1 MRLKLLK
8 LKNCL
13 FWVGVLFFM
22 IIIHLSQQVA
32 KIAVRDI
39 YRLC

>member
-1 MRLKLLK
+1 
-8 LKNCL
+8 
-13 FWVGVLFFM
+13 M

-39 YRLC
+39 YRDKTMLIHWQNAEKK